1 MKYILAAVGVLVA
14 LTAGLNH
21 LKESDL
27 YKKVLAQKQK
37 ARDEEIFLQD
47 RDNRGSIFDNMEE
60 REQREQDAG
69 QMAEFL
75 GRAKNH

>member
-1 MKYILAAVGVLVA
+1 MDRDNGLGIS

-27 YKKVLAQKQK
+27 YKEVLAKKKK

-47 RDNRGSIFDNMEE
+47 RDNRQEDEITSLF
-60 REQREQDAG
+60 
-69 QMAEFL
+69 
-75 GRAKNH
+75 AK